1 MRVHRVALSSS
12 VQERPRK
19 LSRSGA
25 GFTDALA
32 ERDESNAHK
41 PPDDRALHAA
51 ARAHA
56 PREGG
61 DRRHR
66 RCGRRGPAPVAELP
80 QEHAAR
86 AQAREDHAEQ
96 LPGADGRRPK
106 RRRADDGAPR
116 KDEDKLH
123 ARQLHGQDQGRVAPG
138 RPLLPARGHAF
149 LVLLALLAP
158 PALRGPCARS
168 RRRGRRRRARQRELA
183 GELLASGGPSWQ
195 GSMVGCV
202 RRLEFHGTQGRIDGR
217 VLLASGGPSWQ
228 GSMVGC
234 VRRLEFHGKQGRKVV
249 CVRHAYDGRCCVC
262 SPSPSRE
269 EKNKN
274 LLGLLQQYSCS
285 KTL

>member
-116 KDEDKLH
+116 NVEASGVTARAGTPAVSTGKDAWGSDTC
-123 ARQLHGQDQGRVAPG
+123 AGG
-138 RPLLPARGHAF
+138 
-149 LVLLALLAP
+149 LLA
-158 PALRGPCARS
+158 
-168 RRRGRRRRARQRELA
+168 
-183 GELLASGGPSWQ
+183 
-195 GSMVGCV
+195 
-202 RRLEFHGTQGRIDGR
+202 
-217 VLLASGGPSWQ
+217 
-228 GSMVGC
+228 
-234 VRRLEFHGKQGRKVV
+234 
-249 CVRHAYDGRCCVC
+249 
-262 SPSPSRE
+262 
-269 EKNKN
+269 
-274 LLGLLQQYSCS
+274 
-285 KTL
+285 

>member
-1 MRVHRVALSSS
+1 MRWWDRCFAADAGSLHSTVGVSLAIILDLSIWYMRVHRVALSSS

-202 RRLEFHGTQGRIDGR
+202 RRLEFHG
-217 VLLASGGPSWQ
+217 
-228 GSMVGC
+228 
-234 VRRLEFHGKQGRKVV
+234 KQGRKVV

-269 EKNKN
+269 EKNKKFAGAPPAVQ
-274 LLGLLQQYSCS
+274 L
-285 KTL
+285 